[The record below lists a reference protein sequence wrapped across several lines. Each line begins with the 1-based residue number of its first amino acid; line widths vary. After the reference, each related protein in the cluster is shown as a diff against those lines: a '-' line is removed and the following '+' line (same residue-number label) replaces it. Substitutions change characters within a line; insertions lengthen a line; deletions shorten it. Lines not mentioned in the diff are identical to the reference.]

1 MKKGEI
7 ETKTN
12 KKTATK
18 LEKEINNTKTT
29 KNKVFDVVITI
40 LFIIFT
46 LVFIYSAYKIIR
58 WKIDS
63 NNTKKEIK
71 DINEKVTIKEIED
84 NDKTEIIEQKE
95 EIPED
100 NPYWDFIKVNLIDVD
115 FSELLD
121 TNKDTKG
128 WIQIAG
134 TNINYPFVQTNNNS
148 YYLTHSF
155 NKSYNEAGWVFMD
168 YRNDIENFDKNTII
182 YAHGRWDNTMFGTLK
197 NVFSNNWLNDPSNFI
212 VKISTNH
219 ENTLWQVFSVYRIKT
234 TDDYIQVYFE
244 NSDAYQNFLNMI
256 TERSMHNFNTPV
268 STSDDIL
275 TLSTCYNETDKVV
288 LHAKLIKK
296 EVK

>member
-18 LEKEINNTKTT
+18 LEKEIKNTKTT

-40 LFIIFT
+40 LFIIFA

-134 TNINYPFVQTNNNS
+134 TNINYPFVQTSNNE

-155 NKSYNEAGWVFMD
+155 NKKYN
-168 YRNDIENFDKNTII
+168 
-182 YAHGRWDNTMFGTLK
+182 
-197 NVFSNNWLNDPSNFI
+197 
-212 VKISTNH
+212 
-219 ENTLWQVFSVYRIKT
+219 
-234 TDDYIQVYFE
+234 
-244 NSDAYQNFLNMI
+244 NMAN
-256 TERSMHNFNTPV
+256 RF
-268 STSDDIL
+268 
-275 TLSTCYNETDKVV
+275 
-288 LHAKLIKK
+288 KK
-296 EVK
+296 

>member
-1 MKKGEI
+1 MKN
-7 ETKTN
+7 TN
-12 KKTATK
+12 SK
-18 LEKEINNTKTT
+18 INII
-29 KNKVFDVVITI
+29 KNIFIYGLLI
-40 LFIIFT
+40 FFLIIF
-46 LVFIYSAYKIIR
+46 VYSGYKIVR

-71 DINEKVTIKEIED
+71 DINKKVVIKEVED

-115 FSELLD
+115 FSELLK

-128 WIQIAG
+128 WIQIEG
-134 TNINYPFVQTNNNS
+134 TNINYPFVQTSDNS

-168 YRNDIENFDKNTII
+168 YRNDIENFDRNTII

-197 NVFSNNWLNDPSNFI
+197 NVFNNNWLDNPNNFI
-212 VKISTNH
+212 VKLSTPY
-219 ENTLWQVFSVYRIKT
+219 ENTLWQVFSVYKIKT
-234 TDDYIQVYFE
+234 TDDYIQVYF
-244 NSDAYQNFLNMI
+244 NNKDNYQDFLNMI
-256 TERSMHNFNTPV
+256 TTRSMHEFNTPV
-268 STSDDIL
+268 TTDDDIL
-275 TLSTCYNETDKVV
+275 TLSTCYNESDKVV

>member
-1 MKKGEI
+1 MKN
-7 ETKTN
+7 TN
-12 KKTATK
+12 SK
-18 LEKEINNTKTT
+18 INII
-29 KNKVFDVVITI
+29 KNIFTYGLLIFF
-40 LFIIFT
+40 LIIF
-46 LVFIYSAYKIIR
+46 VYSGYKIVR

-71 DINEKVTIKEIED
+71 DINKKVVIKEVQD

-115 FSELLD
+115 FSELLK

-128 WIQIAG
+128 WIQIEG
-134 TNINYPFVQTNNNS
+134 TNINYPFVQTSDNS

-168 YRNDIENFDKNTII
+168 YRNDIKNFDKNTII

-197 NVFSNNWLNDPSNFI
+197 NVFKNNWLDNPSNFI
-212 VKISTNH
+212 VKISTEH
-219 ENTLWQVFSVYRIKT
+219 ENTLWQVFSVYKIKT
-234 TDDYIQVYFE
+234 TDDYINVYFKNNDE
-244 NSDAYQNFLNMI
+244 YKEFLDMI
-256 TERSMHNFNTPV
+256 SNRSMHDFNTPV
-268 STSDDIL
+268 TTDDDIL
-275 TLSTCYNETDKVV
+275 TLSTCYNESEKVV

>member
-1 MKKGEI
+1 MKS
-7 ETKTN
+7 TK
-12 KKTATK
+12 
-18 LEKEINNTKTT
+18 I
-29 KNKVFDVVITI
+29 KNIILSILIVIFFVI
-40 LFIIFT
+40 
-46 LVFIYSAYKIIR
+46 FIYSGYKIIR

-71 DINEKVTIKEIED
+71 DITRKVKIKEIKD
-84 NDKTEIIEQKE
+84 NDNTEIIEQKE
-95 EIPED
+95 QIPASD
-100 NPYWDFIKVNLIDVD
+100 PYWDYIKVNLMDVD
-115 FSELLD
+115 FSKLLD

-134 TNINYPFVQTNNNS
+134 TNINYPFVQTDNNN

-168 YRNDIENFDKNTII
+168 YRNDIENLDRNTII

-197 NVFSNNWLNDPSNFI
+197 NVFSNNWLDNQNNYI
-212 VKISTNH
+212 VKISTKY

-234 TDDYIQVYFE
+234 TDDYIKVYFKNDNE
-244 NSDAYQNFLNMI
+244 YKEFLDMI
-256 TERSMHNFNTPV
+256 IKRSMHNFNTTV
-268 STSDDIL
+268 NENDNIL

>member
-1 MKKGEI
+1 MKN
-7 ETKTN
+7 TN
-12 KKTATK
+12 SK
-18 LEKEINNTKTT
+18 INII
-29 KNKVFDVVITI
+29 KNIFTYGLLIFF
-40 LFIIFT
+40 LIIF
-46 LVFIYSAYKIIR
+46 VYSGYKIVR

-71 DINEKVTIKEIED
+71 DINKKVVIKEIED

-115 FSELLD
+115 FSELLK

-128 WIQIAG
+128 WIQIEG
-134 TNINYPFVQTNNNS
+134 TNINYPFVQTDNNS

-168 YRNDIENFDKNTII
+168 YRNDIKNFDKNTII

-197 NVFSNNWLNDPSNFI
+197 NVFKNNWLDNPSNFI
-212 VKISTNH
+212 IKLSTPY
-219 ENTLWQVFSVYRIKT
+219 ENTLWQVFSVYKIKT
-234 TDDYIQVYFE
+234 TDDYINVYFKNNDE
-244 NSDAYQNFLNMI
+244 YKEFLDMI
-256 TERSMHNFNTPV
+256 SNRSMHDFNTPV
-268 STSDDIL
+268 TTDDDIL
-275 TLSTCYNETDKVV
+275 TLSTCYNESEKVV